1 MILYVEAASRY
12 DLTSDQMAT
21 TSLGFGF
28 NLGSWEYKLNQ
39 EYLEEKVMNFLFQQ
53 FMMTIAHE

>member
-1 MILYVEAASRY
+1 MIFMLKQLV
-12 DLTSDQMAT
+12 DMLSDQMAT

-39 EYLEEKVMNFLFQQ
+39 EYLEEKSDEFSFSN
-53 FMMTIAHE
+53 T